1 MIITILEANVDNS
14 KWDDL
19 KTGFD
24 KMVEIL
30 PAQIVQSLLIQNS
43 QTPESWKLVTLWK
56 SREAFAEFRASAATS
71 VPQGLAFFRSFGI
84 EPLAF
89 SLQNVVGRSARN
101 D

>member
-19 KTGFD
+19 KSGFD

-30 PAQIVQSLLIQNS
+30 PEQVVQSLLIQNS

-56 SREAFAEFRASAATS
+56 SREAFAEYRKSATTS
-71 VPQGLAFFRSFGI
+71 TPAGVAFFRSVGV
-84 EPLAF
+84 EPLGF
-89 SLQNVVGRSARN
+89 SLQNVAGRSRRN